1 MSSEGCLRLSRSNI
15 IKFLRDISLHNK
27 YANEHQSLL
36 PDIFNIIARI
46 LHRAKMLSVICCRSL
61 QIFLTLCP
69 QISWLR
75 LVIVRVNWLT
85 IYLSNLYHVV
95 ITAMPGSWCLL
106 NYCYE
111 PSFSL
116 LISDPCMNTR
126 FAFLGADFY
135 EQFKC
140 NKLPAQ
146 PGPDTSSA
154 HSIFHRSHRESSYPA
169 R

>member
-1 MSSEGCLRLSRSNI
+1 MQMN
-15 IKFLRDISLHNK
+15 ISLFCLT
-27 YANEHQSLL
+27 YSISLL
-36 PDIFNIIARI
+36 RFFTA
-46 LHRAKMLSVICCRSL
+46 LKCCQLFAAGAPKYFWRPS
-61 QIFLTLCP
+61 LCP

-154 HSIFHRSHRESSYPA
+154 HSIFHRSHRESSYSA

>member
-1 MSSEGCLRLSRSNI
+1 MQMN
-15 IKFLRDISLHNK
+15 ISLFCLT
-27 YANEHQSLL
+27 YSISLL
-36 PDIFNIIARI
+36 RFFTA
-46 LHRAKMLSVICCRSL
+46 LKCCQLFATGAPKYFWRPS
-61 QIFLTLCP
+61 LCP

-154 HSIFHRSHRESSYPA
+154 HSIFHRSHRESSYSA

>member
-1 MSSEGCLRLSRSNI
+1 MQMN
-15 IKFLRDISLHNK
+15 ISLFCLT
-27 YANEHQSLL
+27 YSISLL
-36 PDIFNIIARI
+36 RFFNALKCCQLFAARATKY
-46 LHRAKMLSVICCRSL
+46 LWRP
-61 QIFLTLCP
+61 FCP

-75 LVIVRVNWLT
+75 LVIGRVNLLT

-95 ITAMPGSWCLL
+95 ITAMPGSCCLL

-140 NKLPAQ
+140 NKLPAL

-154 HSIFHRSHRESSYPA
+154 HSIFHGSHRESSYSA

>member
-1 MSSEGCLRLSRSNI
+1 MQMN
-15 IKFLRDISLHNK
+15 ISLFCLT
-27 YANEHQSLL
+27 YSISLL
-36 PDIFNIIARI
+36 RFFNA
-46 LHRAKMLSVICCRSL
+46 LKCCQLFAAGATKFIWRP
-61 QIFLTLCP
+61 LCP

-75 LVIVRVNWLT
+75 LVIGRVNWLT

-95 ITAMPGSWCLL
+95 ITAVPGSWCLL

-154 HSIFHRSHRESSYPA
+154 HSIFHGSHRESSYSA

>member
-1 MSSEGCLRLSRSNI
+1 MQMN
-15 IKFLRDISLHNK
+15 ISLFCLT
-27 YANEHQSLL
+27 YSISLL
-36 PDIFNIIARI
+36 RFFNA
-46 LHRAKMLSVICCRSL
+46 LKCCQLFAAEATKYFWRP
-61 QIFLTLCP
+61 LCP
-69 QISWLR
+69 QISCLR
-75 LVIVRVNWLT
+75 LVIGRVNWLT

-95 ITAMPGSWCLL
+95 ITAVPGSWCLL

-154 HSIFHRSHRESSYPA
+154 HSIFHGSHQESSYSA